1 MNELIRGKGTL
12 KPIPS
17 DPEMEKM
24 DKNTAPYKYKLKR
37 LQCIT
42 CAEQATQMMCYD
54 VDGAVL
60 VEDIV
65 MLVCPNYLI
74 NRRQEYRFLHIRPF
88 PLLSVDILTR
98 LVLYHPY
105 TVLIL
110 QNLQES
116 KQHVSLC

>member
-24 DKNTAPYKYKLKR
+24 DKNTAAYKYKLKR

-60 VEDIV
+60 VERYCDA
-65 MLVCPNYLI
+65 C
-74 NRRQEYRFLHIRPF
+74 
-88 PLLSVDILTR
+88 LSKLSNQSTSGI
-98 LVLYHPY
+98 
-105 TVLIL
+105 
-110 QNLQES
+110 
-116 KQHVSLC
+116 